1 MRPFPYRTRTAHR
14 RFAFC
19 KAWGL
24 ATLAMACA
32 LAVNGCG
39 KADAPP
45 SGGAPATPSAPAPGV
60 TPAAPVATEASAT
73 PDAAQAPTGQ
83 TLPTT
88 LPVAPDQTRMPA
100 TAAGAIALNCEP
112 ASTADVGQ
120 YMTENNTWG
129 SKGATGWTQC
139 MGGVTHG
146 KNGISAQWTWDWKY
160 QGDNVKAYP
169 EVVFGHKPGYPKSTT
184 MTLPRRLASLQT
196 IVVDYDVQTEREG
209 AGNMAIDMWL
219 TSVPNPT
226 VFAVPPITH
235 EVMIWLEVF
244 GPMYTG
250 GQQVDKVRING
261 TLYRVFVGEKFGMGW
276 RYVAFAPNSP
286 MKAQDSMDLMPFFM
300 YLRSKGLITTQEYL
314 ATVNFGNEIIS
325 GTGDTKLNRFA
336 VTVH

>member
-1 MRPFPYRTRTAHR
+1 MPPPATSPRTVGP
-14 RFAFC
+14 RFAFGR
-19 KAWGL
+19 AWSLPAL
-24 ATLAMACA
+24 AIACA
-32 LAVNGCG
+32 LAMNGCG
-39 KADAPP
+39 KSDAPTPGAVPAKP
-45 SGGAPATPSAPAPGV
+45 STPVPVVA
-60 TPAAPVATEASAT
+60 PAAPAATDATVTSAPNPT
-73 PDAAQAPTGQ
+73 AAPAA
-83 TLPTT
+83 
-88 LPVAPDQTRMPA
+88 APDQAREPT
-100 TAAGAIALNCEP
+100 TAAGAIALNCTP

-139 MGGVTHG
+139 MGGVKHG

-184 MTLPRRLASLQT
+184 STLPRRLASLQT

-209 AGNMAIDMWL
+209 AGNLAIDMWL
-219 TSVPNPT
+219 TSVPNPNT
-226 VFAVPPITH
+226 FAAPPITH

-250 GQQVDKVRING
+250 GQQVDKVRIND
-261 TLYRVFVGEKFGMGW
+261 TLYRVFVGEKFGLGW

-286 MKAQDSMDLMPFFM
+286 MKTQDSMDLMPFFV
-300 YLRSKGLITTQEYL
+300 YLKGKGLITTQEYL

-325 GTGDTKLNRFA
+325 GAGDTKLNRFA

>member
-1 MRPFPYRTRTAHR
+1 MRPPVTCLRTAR
-14 RFAFC
+14 SCFSVGW
-19 KAWGL
+19 AWGL
-24 ATLAMACA
+24 ATLAMGWTLA
-32 LAVNGCG
+32 LSGCG
-39 KADAPP
+39 KTPAPP
-45 SGGAPATPSAPAPGV
+45 PGAAPAPLVVALAAPAAFTTADGSTTPAAAQATPLAPSPATPAAATGPTPAPATG
-60 TPAAPVATEASAT
+60 
-73 PDAAQAPTGQ
+73 
-83 TLPTT
+83 
-88 LPVAPDQTRMPA
+88 
-100 TAAGAIALNCEP
+100 AGAIALNCTP

-184 MTLPRRLASLQT
+184 STLPRRLASLQT

-209 AGNMAIDMWL
+209 AGNLAIDMWL
-219 TSVPNPT
+219 TSVPNPNT
-226 VFAVPPITH
+226 FAAPPITH

-250 GQQVDKVRING
+250 GQQVDKVRIND
-261 TLYRVFVGEKFGMGW
+261 TLYRVFVGEKFGLGW

-286 MKAQDSMDLMPFFM
+286 MKMQDSMDLMPFFV
-300 YLRSKGLITTQEYL
+300 YLKGKGLITTQEYL

-325 GTGDTKLNRFA
+325 GAGDTKLNRFA

>member
-1 MRPFPYRTRTAHR
+1 MRPSITCPSSAGP
-14 RFAFC
+14 RFAFGR
-19 KAWGL
+19 AYSL
-24 ATLAMACA
+24 AALAMACA
-32 LAVNGCG
+32 LGLSACG
-39 KADAPP
+39 KTDAPSP
-45 SGGAPATPSAPAPGV
+45 GAAPAAPSTPVPAVVPA
-60 TPAAPVATEASAT
+60 TPAAPAATEGTAT
-73 PDAAQAPTGQ
+73 TAPAAPAA
-83 TLPTT
+83 
-88 LPVAPDQTRMPA
+88 APDQTQAPA
-100 TAAGAIALNCEP
+100 TAAGAIALNCTP

-129 SKGATGWTQC
+129 SKGAVDWTQC

-184 MTLPRRLASLQT
+184 TTLPRRLASLQT

-219 TSVPNPT
+219 TNVPNPT
-226 VFAVPPITH
+226 TFGAPPITH

-244 GPMYTG
+244 GPMYAG

-261 TLYRVFVGEKFGMGW
+261 TLYRVFVGEKFGLGW

-286 MKAQDSMDLMPFFM
+286 MKTQDSMDLMPFFV
-300 YLRSKGLITTQEYL
+300 YLKGKGLITTQEYL

-325 GTGDTKLNRFA
+325 GAGDTKLNRFA

>member
-1 MRPFPYRTRTAHR
+1 MHPSVSCLRTAR
-14 RFAFC
+14 SRFSLGRD
-19 KAWGL
+19 WGL
-24 ATLAMACA
+24 AILAMAWTLA
-32 LAVNGCG
+32 LSGCG
-39 KADAPP
+39 KTNAPP
-45 SGGAPATPSAPAPGV
+45 PGAAPATPVVAPVVPAASTTTGGSITPD
-60 TPAAPVATEASAT
+60 TAQTPSTLPTPATPPAAPGTIPA
-73 PDAAQAPTGQ
+73 PAA
-83 TLPTT
+83 
-88 LPVAPDQTRMPA
+88 
-100 TAAGAIALNCEP
+100 AAGAIALNCTP

-129 SKGATGWTQC
+129 SKGVAGWTQC
-139 MGGVTHG
+139 IGGVTHG

-169 EVVFGHKPGYPKSTT
+169 EVVFGHKPGFPKSTT
-184 MTLPRRLASLQT
+184 ATLPRRLSSLQT
-196 IVVDYDVQTEREG
+196 IAVDYDVQTEREG

-219 TSVPNPT
+219 TSVPNPNT
-226 VFAVPPITH
+226 FATPPITH

-261 TLYRVFVGEKFGMGW
+261 TMYRVFVGEKFGLGW

-286 MKAQDSMDLMPFFM
+286 MKMQDSMDLMPFFV
-300 YLRSKGLITTQEYL
+300 YLRSKGLITTQEFL

-325 GTGDTKLNRFA
+325 GSGDTKLNRFA